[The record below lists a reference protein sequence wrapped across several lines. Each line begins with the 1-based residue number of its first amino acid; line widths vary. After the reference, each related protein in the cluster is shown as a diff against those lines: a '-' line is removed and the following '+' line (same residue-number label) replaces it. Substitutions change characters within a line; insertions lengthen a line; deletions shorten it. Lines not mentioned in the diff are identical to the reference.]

1 MKLNYGN
8 QNKRG
13 KNGRNRTYDSDNRD
27 SCNTDMVRMKY
38 PCQGPNCHT
47 YATKDRFNK
56 SSKRLKGRNAYHNI
70 DMNGVYSIFCTT
82 GCQNDWINNNVA
94 NIVNQRPV
102 TFNRERK
109 FSEHIYHLNESGW
122 VQKIS
127 DGVDNEQIIG

>member
-1 MKLNYGN
+1 
-8 QNKRG
+8 
-13 KNGRNRTYDSDNRD
+13 
-27 SCNTDMVRMKY
+27 MKY

-47 YATKDRFNK
+47 QETKDRFNK
-56 SSKRLKGRNAYHNI
+56 STKRLKGRNAYFNMDHN
-70 DMNGVYSIFCTT
+70 YRPYTIFCTT
-82 GCQNDWINNNVA
+82 GCQNDWIYANVE

-127 DGVDNEQIIG
+127 DRVDNE